1 MPEGKKRATPH
12 NLQHGSASS
21 GDTAVIGSIDQ
32 IQPAHERPHNF
43 RSSHTLTSPK
53 VSKTSDDSHVQE
65 GPGNETCDSKS
76 ASERVF
82 LRTMLHRKTGHTDF
96 DNHEALL
103 AQLEGLALHA
113 GEPRSRSPSVSSHS
127 SKGTVRPEPKRSKSP
142 GTVIGLQPGGT
153 DMHSRHARP
162 HSQDPRPGR
171 INDSSPSQRAHSVRT
186 AIMQQEASPGSSR
199 GASPSRPPGKESR
212 GDGSSYHV
220 SAHDA
225 LFGIS
230 GEVVGPPGSG
240 LSGST
245 KYPEE
250 LEF

>member
-21 GDTAVIGSIDQ
+21 GDTAAIGSIDQ
-32 IQPAHERPHNF
+32 SQPAHERPHHF
-43 RSSHTLTSPK
+43 RSSHTLTPPK
-53 VSKTSDDSHVQE
+53 LPKTSDDSHVQE
-65 GPGNETCDSKS
+65 GPGNEPYDSRS

-113 GEPRSRSPSVSSHS
+113 GEPRSRSPSVSSHNS
-127 SKGTVRPEPKRSKSP
+127 QGTVRPESKRSKSP

-153 DMHSRHARP
+153 NMHSRPSRP
-162 HSQDPRPGR
+162 HSQDSRSGR
-171 INDSSPSQRAHSVRT
+171 TKDSSPSQRAHSVRT
-186 AIMQQEASPGSSR
+186 AIMQQEGSSGSSR
-199 GASPSRPPGKESR
+199 GASPSRPPGKESQ
-212 GDGSSYHV
+212 GDGSSYYV

-230 GEVVGPPGSG
+230 GEVVGPPGSE
-240 LSGST
+240 LSESS

-250 LEF
+250 LDF